1 MMKTKKKK
9 LRRESERRE
18 NLVGTLMASGPFI
31 GFLLFTF
38 LPMILS
44 LYVSFTEL
52 HVKNISAA
60 QWVGFDNYIRLFTDE
75 TVTARVQIALRNSFV
90 WILNVPLNMGI
101 SLFIANLIA
110 KNRKG
115 SKFVRTIIFIPSI
128 CSAVGVTLMWKWIFD
143 YEHGVLNTVI
153 GMFDGGK
160 VPWTTNSTM
169 FMVSCLILS
178 VWIYGTNI
186 VLMQNALKNV
196 NEAVKEAARID
207 GASEMQVFWKIVV
220 PAITPTLFYLLVTN
234 LVAAIQ
240 EMQIMQLLASDGTGP
255 NFGALTLSYLVY
267 RMGNVDYMSD
277 GLGMASA
284 LGWLVAIFCILF
296 TRLNFWLSEKWV
308 HYD

>member
-296 TRLNFWLSEKWV
+296 TKLNFWLSEKWV

>member
-115 SKFVRTIIFIPSI
+115 SKFVRTILFIPSI

-186 VLMQNALKNV
+186 VLTKQ
-196 NEAVKEAARID
+196 
-207 GASEMQVFWKIVV
+207 
-220 PAITPTLFYLLVTN
+220 
-234 LVAAIQ
+234 
-240 EMQIMQLLASDGTGP
+240 
-255 NFGALTLSYLVY
+255 
-267 RMGNVDYMSD
+267 
-277 GLGMASA
+277 
-284 LGWLVAIFCILF
+284 
-296 TRLNFWLSEKWV
+296 
-308 HYD
+308 

>member
-1 MMKTKKKK
+1 MTRTRKGR
-9 LRRESERRE
+9 LRRQAERRE
-18 NLVGTLMASGPFI
+18 NVLGTLMASGPFI

-60 QWVGFDNYIRLFTDE
+60 QWVGVDNYIRLFTDD
-75 TVTARVQIALRNSFV
+75 TVTKRVLIAMRNSGV
-90 WILNVPLNMGI
+90 WILNVPLNMGV

-115 SKFVRTIIFIPSI
+115 SKFVRTILFIPSI

-143 YEHGVLNTVI
+143 YEHGVLNTII
-153 GMFDGGK
+153 GMFGGGK
-160 VPWTTNSTM
+160 VPWTTNSAM

-178 VWIYGTNI
+178 VWMYGTNI
-186 VLMQNALKNV
+186 VLMQNARKNV
-196 NEAVKEAARID
+196 NESVKEAARMD
-207 GASEMQVFWKIVV
+207 GASEMQVFWKVV
-220 PAITPTLFYLLVTN
+220 FPAITPTLFYLLVTN
-234 LVAAIQ
+234 LVAAVQ

-267 RMGNVDYMSD
+267 RMGNVDYMAD

-296 TRLNFWLSEKWV
+296 TRLNFWLSKKWV

>member
-196 NEAVKEAARID
+196 NEAMKEAARID

>member
-1 MMKTKKKK
+1 MIKTKKKK

-115 SKFVRTIIFIPSI
+115 SKFVRTILFIPSI

>member
-115 SKFVRTIIFIPSI
+115 SKFVRTILFIPSI

>member
-44 LYVSFTEL
+44 LYVSFPEL

-296 TRLNFWLSEKWV
+296 TKLNFWLSEKWV

>member
-31 GFLLFTF
+31 GFMLFTF

-115 SKFVRTIIFIPSI
+115 SKFVRTILFIPSI

-296 TRLNFWLSEKWV
+296 TRLNFWLSKKWV

>member
-115 SKFVRTIIFIPSI
+115 SKFVRTILFIPSI

-296 TRLNFWLSEKWV
+296 TKLNFWLSEKWV

>member
-1 MMKTKKKK
+1 MTRTRKGR
-9 LRRESERRE
+9 LRRRAERRE
-18 NLVGTLMASGPFI
+18 GLLGTLMASGPFI

-38 LPMILS
+38 LPMVLS

-52 HVKNISAA
+52 HIKDISAA
-60 QWVGFDNYIRLFTDE
+60 KWVGIDNYVRLFKDP
-75 TVTARVQIALRNSFV
+75 TVTSRLTKALRNSFI

-115 SKFVRTIIFIPSI
+115 SKFVRTILFIPSI

-153 GMFDGGK
+153 GAFGGGK
-160 VPWTTNSTM
+160 VPWTTNSLM

-196 NEAVKEAARID
+196 NESVKEAARMD
-207 GASEMQVFWKIVV
+207 GASELAVFWKVV
-220 PAITPTLFYLLVTN
+220 FPAITPTLFYLLVTN
-234 LVAAIQ
+234 LVASIQ

-284 LGWLVAIFCILF
+284 LGWLVATFCILF
-296 TRLNFWLSEKWV
+296 TRLNFWLSKKWV

>member
-52 HVKNISAA
+52 HIKNISAA